1 MKLSDIKTRAPKKFV
16 KENIVGKTEKLKEE
30 LAELQAVLR
39 AESKH
44 AVLVV
49 VQGMDAA
56 GKDGTVKKV
65 FSGMDPSGVTVFPFK
80 APTKPE
86 YLRDFM
92 WRVHQVTPPK
102 GMIHIFNRSHYED
115 LIVPTVHRTFDRKLI
130 GKRYD
135 HINHFEEMLR
145 DEGTLI
151 LKFYLHISKE
161 EQARRFDDR
170 VVDPKKR
177 WKYNKNDFEEAKL
190 WDRYME
196 VYERIIDRASIK
208 WHVVPSDDK
217 WYRNYVV
224 AKRVVEEMKNLKMKY
239 PPLED

>member
-1 MKLSDIKTRAPKKFV
+1 MKLSDIHTRAPKLLS
-16 KENIVGKTEKLKEE
+16 KEKTIQKTEELKSELVKL
-30 LAELQAVLR
+30 QSVLK

-44 AVLVV
+44 AILVV
-49 VQGMDAA
+49 LQATDAA

-65 FSGMDPSGVTVFPFK
+65 FSGLDPAGVTVFAFK
-80 APTKPE
+80 QPTKLESMHDP
-86 YLRDFM
+86 L
-92 WRVHQVTPPK
+92 WRVNQSTPPK

-115 LIVPTVHRTFDRKLI
+115 IIVPTVHRTFDRKII

-135 HINHFEEMLR
+135 HINHWEEMLR
-145 DEGTLI
+145 DEGTHI

-170 VVDPKKR
+170 VVDPEKR
-177 WKYNKNDFEEAKL
+177 WKYNKNDFNEAKL

-208 WHVVPSDDK
+208 WNVIPADDK
-217 WYRNYVV
+217 WYRNYLITKIVV
-224 AKRVVEEMKNLKMKY
+224 SKLQELKMKY